1 MTPDQLLVIRAEI
14 SPECLGFAKIHDS
27 SRYGRDLA
35 GWDHMLVD
43 RQEVVRVDR
52 DNMVEDFCAEI
63 S

>member
-1 MTPDQLLVIRAEI
+1 
-14 SPECLGFAKIHDS
+14 
-27 SRYGRDLA
+27 
-35 GWDHMLVD
+35 MLVD